1 MWLNMFF
8 KIGFERHLGL
18 LIIHS
23 IKIRILANAC
33 RVLRAGLATSLM
45 HCLLESEGEGL

>member
-1 MWLNMFF
+1 MFF
-8 KIGFERHLGL
+8 KIGSERYFGL

-33 RVLRAGLATSLM
+33 RVLRADLATPLM
-45 HCLLESEGEGL
+45 HLSA